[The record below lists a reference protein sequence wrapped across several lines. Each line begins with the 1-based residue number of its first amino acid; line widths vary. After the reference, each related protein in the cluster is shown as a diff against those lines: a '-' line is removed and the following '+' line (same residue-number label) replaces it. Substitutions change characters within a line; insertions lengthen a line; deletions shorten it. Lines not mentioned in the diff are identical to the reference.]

1 VTDAEKKIVL
11 VALVGVGGV
20 GAYLLYKRFVEG
32 SVDPTQVVQAPNDFV
47 GKLAQAITIAEGSP
61 AEWNN
66 PGDLTGADASGYQLQ
81 TDGDGN
87 PITNSAGVVRF
98 VNLPDGVAAL
108 YRKLQRIQD
117 GASRVYSTAMSLA
130 QFAQIY
136 TGGDNADA
144 WANNVASFLGLD
156 PNGNS
161 VGDALG
167 V

>member
-1 VTDAEKKIVL
+1 VTGAEKTIVL

-20 GAYLLYKRFVEG
+20 GAYLLYKRFAEG
-32 SVDPTQVVQAPNDFV
+32 NVDVSQVAQAPSDFI

-66 PGDLTGADASGYQLQ
+66 PGDLTQGDASGYDLQ
-81 TDGDGN
+81 RDGN
-87 PITNSAGVVRF
+87 GNLLVNSAGVVRF
-98 VNLPDGVAAL
+98 VNQADGVNAL
-108 YRKLQRIQD
+108 YRKLQRIQA
-117 GASRVYSTAMSLA
+117 GASRVYSTAMSIA

-136 TGGDNADA
+136 TGGDNADS